1 MAYTTI
7 DNPELY
13 FQTKLYTGT
22 GSSNSVTL
30 DGSEDMQPD
39 LVWIKVRSNST
50 HGHNLFDSVRGVNKP
65 LQSDSTSA
73 EGNDASGGNTSLNSF
88 DSDGFTLG
96 GFYNKVNQSGQTFVA
111 WNWKAG
117 TTSGISG
124 SPSITPSGYSL
135 SQTAGFSIIA
145 YTGNA
150 SVGATI
156 PHGLGVA
163 PAVIIFKN
171 RDASVKWAVYHH
183 KNTSAPETDHL
194 VLNTNAATSDD
205 DSILNDTAPSSTL
218 ITMKTSS
225 AVNSNSV
232 KYVAYC
238 FSEIKGYSKFGS
250 YTGNSS
256 TDGPFLNMGFK
267 PAFLMVKRTSATE
280 NWYMKDNK
288 RDPFNDMD
296 ASALYANG
304 NAAEDTGGAWLTGD
318 ACANGFKIR
327 KNDSSSN
334 GSGSTYVYFAFAES
348 PFVNSS
354 GVPTNAR

>member
-7 DNPELY
+7 DDPTIFFN
-13 FQTKLYTGT
+13 TKLYTGNGSTQSIT
-22 GSSNSVTL
+22 GV
-30 DGSEDMQPD
+30 GFQPD
-39 LVWIKVRSNST
+39 WVWLKARSSAYS
-50 HGHNLFDSVRGVNKP
+50 HQLFDSVRGATK
-65 LQSDSTSA
+65 LLTSEATDA
-73 EGNDASGGNTSLNSF
+73 EQTLSGVTSF
-88 DSDGFTLG
+88 DSDGFAVGSDAGSNNNTT
-96 GFYNKVNQSGQTFVA
+96 TFVS

-124 SPSITPSGYSL
+124 SPSITPSAYSFN
-135 SQTAGFSIIA
+135 QTPGFSIIS
-145 YTGNA
+145 YTGNG

-171 RDASVKWAVYHH
+171 RDSSVKWVVYHH

-194 VLNTNAATSDD
+194 QLNSNAATSDD

-232 KYVAYC
+232 KYIAYC
-238 FSEIKGYSKFGS
+238 FSEIQGYSKFGS

-256 TDGPFLNMGFK
+256 TNGPFLHMGFK
-267 PAFLMVKRTSATE
+267 PAFLMVKRTNTTE

-304 NAAEDTGGAWLTGD
+304 SAAEDTGGAWLTGD

-327 KNDSSSN
+327 KNDTSSN

>member
-7 DNPELY
+7 DDPTIY
-13 FQTKLYTGT
+13 FNTLLYTGNGSNPRTLT
-22 GSSNSVTL
+22 GVGFQPDWVWLKNRTDANGHTLADAVRGANITLSS
-30 DGSEDMQPD
+30 DGSGAEVTDKSD
-39 LVWIKVRSNST
+39 
-50 HGHNLFDSVRGVNKP
+50 GHL
-65 LQSDSTSA
+65 
-73 EGNDASGGNTSLNSF
+73 DAFT
-88 DSDGFTLG
+88 SDGFTVG
-96 GFYNKVNQSGQTFVA
+96 AGTDDARVNNTSSNYVA

-124 SPSITPSGYSL
+124 SPSITPSGYSFN
-135 SQTAGFSIIA
+135 QTAGFSIIA

-171 RDASVKWAVYHH
+171 RDSNVKWVVYHH

-194 VLNTNAATSDD
+194 QLDNDSATSDD
-205 DSILNDTAPSSTL
+205 DSILNDTAPGSSL

-225 AVNSNSV
+225 SVNSNGV

-250 YTGNSS
+250 YQGNSS
-256 TDGPFLNMGFK
+256 TDGPFLYMGFK
-267 PAFLMVKRTSATE
+267 PAFLMVKRTNTTE

-288 RDPFNDMD
+288 RDPFNDMNQ
-296 ASALYANG
+296 SALYANG
-304 NAAEDTGGAWLTGD
+304 SAVEDTGGAWLTGD

-327 KNDSSSN
+327 KNDTSSN

-348 PFVNSS
+348 PFVNSN

>member
-7 DNPELY
+7 DDPTIFFN
-13 FQTKLYTGT
+13 TKLYTGNGSTNAIT
-22 GSSNSVTL
+22 GV
-30 DGSEDMQPD
+30 GFQPD
-39 LVWIKVRSNST
+39 WVWIKERNGNS
-50 HGHNLFDSVRGVNKP
+50 GNVVKDSVRGATPTLVTNSTGDE
-65 LQSDSTSA
+65 SDFSA
-73 EGNDASGGNTSLNSF
+73 YFTSF
-88 DSDGFTLG
+88 DSDGFTLPNNSATNESSS
-96 GFYNKVNQSGQTFVA
+96 YNYAA

-124 SPSITPSGYSL
+124 SPSITPSAYSFN
-135 SQTAGFSIIA
+135 QTPGFSIIS
-145 YTGNA
+145 YTGNG

-171 RDASVKWAVYHH
+171 RDSSVKWVVYHH

-194 VLNTNAATSDD
+194 QLNSNAATSDD

>member
-7 DNPELY
+7 DDPTIFFN
-13 FQTKLYTGT
+13 TKLYTGNGSTQSIT
-22 GSSNSVTL
+22 GV
-30 DGSEDMQPD
+30 GFQPD
-39 LVWIKVRSNST
+39 WVWLKARSSAYS
-50 HGHNLFDSVRGVNKP
+50 HQLFDSVRGATK
-65 LQSDSTSA
+65 LLTSEATDA
-73 EGNDASGGNTSLNSF
+73 EQTLSGVTSF
-88 DSDGFTLG
+88 DSDGFAVGSDAGSNNNTT
-96 GFYNKVNQSGQTFVA
+96 TFVS

-124 SPSITPSGYSL
+124 SPSITPSAYSFN
-135 SQTAGFSIIA
+135 QTPGFSIIS
-145 YTGNA
+145 YTGNG

-171 RDASVKWAVYHH
+171 RDSAVKWVVYHH
-183 KNTSAPETDHL
+183 KSPESLPETDHL
-194 VLNTNAATSDD
+194 VLDTDAATADD

-232 KYVAYC
+232 KYIAYC
-238 FSEIKGYSKFGS
+238 FSEIQGYSKFGS

-256 TDGPFLNMGFK
+256 TNGPFLHMGFK
-267 PAFLMVKRTSATE
+267 PAFLMVKRTNTTE

-327 KNDSSSN
+327 KNDTSSN